1 MDLIYSVLHAMR
13 HLVSDVSLYCVGK
26 VSYTQH
32 MPCAT
37 LTESGGELLSCVCV
51 CVVVQQWLAAGSASV
66 LFSLSI
72 FMCLLMLGER
82 RLARFF
88 F

>member
-13 HLVSDVSLYCVGK
+13 HLVSDVSFYCVCK

-72 FMCLLMLGER
+72 FMCMLM
-82 RLARFF
+82 
-88 F
+88 

>member
-51 CVVVQQWLAAGSASV
+51 CVCVCVCYRATVAGGW
-66 LFSLSI
+66 F
-72 FMCLLMLGER
+72 C
-82 RLARFF
+82 
-88 F
+88 

>member
-1 MDLIYSVLHAMR
+1 MDLIYPALHAMR

-51 CVVVQQWLAAGSASV
+51 AGSASV
-66 LFSLSI
+66 PFSLSI
-72 FMCLLMLGER
+72 LCVC
-82 RLARFF
+82 
-88 F
+88 